1 MLEEQDI
8 TREDVAKSFINR
20 NLVDTSYACRTV
32 LNTLQHYFKD
42 NDIRTNIHTIRGQAT
57 NIFRKKINLSKDR
70 EQDYFHHAIDAL
82 IVASIKKVGNIKQYM
97 YLDKG
102 DTLEDIVDE
111 ETGEVLKIVSDEKF
125 FDPKYIEFISTLKNI
140 YHESNQYNLGYLTK
154 EQMHY
159 PLIKVSHKID
169 TKPNR
174 QIADETIYSTRNVD
188 GQDMLVEKIKNIY
201 DPKEKKA
208 IELVN
213 NIINDD
219 TDKYIMKHKDPQTFE
234 KIKEVGL
241 NYICLFDY
249 LFISP

>member
-1 MLEEQDI
+1 MNI
-8 TREDVAKSFINR
+8 VN
-20 NLVDTSYACRTV
+20 SY
-32 LNTLQHYFKD
+32 LMHYNYSD
-42 NDIRTNIHTIRGQAT
+42 
-57 NIFRKKINLSKDR
+57 L
-70 EQDYFHHAIDAL
+70 Y
-82 IVASIKKVGNIKQYM
+82 
-97 YLDKG
+97 
-102 DTLEDIVDE
+102 DE
-111 ETGEVLKIVSDEKF
+111 ETGEV
-125 FDPKYIEFISTLKNI
+125 FDVLPDKQFIDQRYISFISDLKNI
-140 YHESNQYNLGYLTK
+140 YQESNQYNLGYITQ

-174 QIADETIYSTRNVD
+174 QIADETIYSTRNIE

-234 KIKEVGL
+234 KIKEVVL
-241 NYICLFDY
+241 NHFNDY
-249 LFISP
+249 KDSKEYYVIDKKGKYSLKEESPLTSYYNENGAITKYSKKIMDQQLHQ